1 MSETEKDT
9 IISIK
14 TVLQFLS
21 HYFAGLFRR
30 IGQHHV
36 LLLGGGLAFSIFI
49 CVVPFILILFSVLGI
64 ILEISSIK
72 LQITS
77 FIDTVIP
84 YPDYAEYAKGVIT
97 SRIDEFIANKK
108 LAGYLGGFGLI
119 IAAST
124 LFSNMR
130 TILNTVFGVTT
141 GKNPFIGKLR
151 DLGMI
156 IIVLV
161 FFLISIAILPLLEV
175 LEELA
180 ERIEFFEYFT
190 AIQQSYFSIVTFLLI
205 FLIFYCLYY
214 FIPYERI
221 GYKVV
226 GMSALAST
234 LLWELAQ
241 QAFGYYVANFA
252 TIVRIYGAYMMVVIV
267 AFWIYYSSIIFI
279 LGAEIGQLYRE
290 RSEKKRP
297 FPDEMEL
304 GNGL

>member
-1 MSETEKDT
+1 MSETEKVS
-9 IISIK
+9 IIRS
-14 TVLQFLS
+14 VLRFFD
-21 HYFAGLFRR
+21 HYFVGIFRR
-30 IGQHHV
+30 VGQHHV

-49 CVVPFILILFSVLGI
+49 CVVPFVLILFSVLGI
-64 ILEISSIK
+64 ILETSSIK
-72 LQITS
+72 HQMTS

-84 YPDYAEYAKGVIT
+84 YPDYAAYAKGIIA
-97 SRIDEFIANKK
+97 SRVDEFIANKK

-130 TILNTVFGVTT
+130 TILNTVFHATA
-141 GKNPFIGKLR
+141 GKNPLIGKLR
-151 DLGMI
+151 DIGMI

-161 FFLISIAILPLLEV
+161 FFLISIAILPVLEV

-180 ERIEFFEYFT
+180 ERIEFFKYFNVV
-190 AIQQSYFSIVTFLLI
+190 QQDYFSVVTFLLI
-205 FLIFYCLYY
+205 FVIFYSLYY
-214 FIPYERI
+214 FIPYEKI

-226 GMSALAST
+226 AMSAISST

-252 TIVRIYGAYMMVVIV
+252 TIVRIYGAFMMVVVV

-290 RSEKKRP
+290 RSTKPARP
-297 FPDEMEL
+297 LPDEMEM